1 MRNKTNATYWIF
13 IQQCVRNIG
22 ISNSVMSDS
31 SVPENSEDSTQ
42 NEADEEIDMESYSML
57 IDKWSGR
64 RKI

>member
-1 MRNKTNATYWIF
+1 
-13 IQQCVRNIG
+13 
-22 ISNSVMSDS
+22 MSDS